1 MNTMEMKKKYLGIA
15 LFMIGT
21 LPMSSQ
27 VSSDNEDGVNK
38 IDVRQLPMDFVPGQV
53 LVKFKDTNRVKVRNA
68 QGRPISTSVDKLTEM
83 LQKYGT
89 VEMEMLL
96 PNENPNRELARGRAF
111 NGETIQERDLSQLYC
126 LKLSAVHQY
135 ETLQVIEELNTLDE
149 VEYAEPNYRVYIMG
163 EDYIAEKCG
172 DNFMFNQQW
181 YLEEYGVTTLWNKPI
196 INPQRPVIA
205 IIDTGVDTTHPDLKD
220 NCIGG
225 YDFVNDTPDVI
236 DDNMHGTHVAGIA
249 AACNNEIGIV
259 GANPKALIM
268 PVKVL
273 NSSGVGDNA
282 TVLRGVT
289 YAVEHGAKI
298 LNLSLGGYGY
308 SKAAADVYR
317 NASLKAV
324 IVAAAGN
331 DGKCLYATHEG
342 TLKHGIQPA
351 PCFPGAYSFVLGV
364 QATNREGEL
373 ASFSNYD
380 DDGPLFSC
388 EASLEEPDGFNYEL
402 KAPGTEIFST
412 LPNGNYG
419 ELQGTSMASPLVA
432 GSISALMMVKNYVS
446 QEQLWAEM
454 LLTINVAEAF
464 ELKELPTKL
473 DVMRIMLRER
483 KEFSDETEEAYI
495 GNNEVKA
502 GETVSIYPVV
512 RCTLGEANNIKLK
525 LGVDENEDPNSVQIL
540 TGEADF
546 GWHLDAMGKGV
557 SKNPLIFR
565 IPENIADSRHI
576 RMKITVSC
584 ENQEGSNHRSFTFI
598 ANNMETISGLLSENT
613 TLHSGHTYYVE
624 NDLLVDE
631 GVTLTIEPGTRL
643 EFAKEKSLVSKGKLV
658 AKGTPEKPIVLTSHH
673 AGEKWRSFVT
683 RKKTGEKLETGLYTN
698 SDRSLFTLS
707 RTESTPILLSEC
719 FREYRF
725 FDTSDGFERKTFNL
739 EDYIKGW
746 DTYNSLL
753 GNVHGDESLL
763 SDPNFLTPAVLR
775 MLGDY
780 NEYLEKYGTVE
791 RTETNTVYFSVTAE
805 LLRWETYSDLGDT
818 IAYCRIENCEMHR
831 ARDEYDFPYM
841 ENCLMKE
848 CRFPNS
854 GGSSLDGKYSIA
866 IKGVR
871 NVVTEC
877 DDDSG
882 GSHTDGKY
890 WNIINNNGSTI
901 HNDGPTPLYS
911 SLIECNYFNNP
922 AIFYDFGGNSK
933 YHGHEYWLRTKAT
946 VPMVDHAYY
955 PSYLG
960 TSREDIVRPHIY
972 ELGNAPDGVWGTID
986 LSNMRKEPV
995 REAHG
1000 IVWKVLVNGKDAQ
1013 DEHEDLAP
1021 LGVGR
1026 HRFDVYFNRP
1036 MNKAVE
1042 PKISFGVRDPWTQNG
1057 VDENG
1062 SWNAEGTIYTAYVT
1076 VTGKTKS
1083 DGINRI
1089 YVRGAEDD
1097 EFFPCPYEKS
1107 RFNINV
1113 QTAGSMATGFAA
1125 EASVGRV
1132 NLTWNNENN
1141 DFEDAMG
1148 FNVYRY
1154 SNDVKKTIPG
1164 HYDDN
1169 WHWIGPV
1176 EIPDTIRINK
1186 DILSI
1191 ETCEYTDYD
1200 VIPNHT
1206 YYYLYK
1212 VLSTDLKEYDLSN
1225 IVAATP
1231 LTATIGDAN
1240 GSGDIDVVD
1249 VITTVNYA
1257 VGLKPNPFIFDAAD
1271 VNADKNIDVLDVIGI
1286 VQKVLNPNSASAT
1299 SLQEHH
1305 AVYSVEDGIL
1315 YVESPVA
1322 LGGVQVQIYG
1332 TSRLNEKGQMVNDQY
1347 VTTSDLDGFEKAS
1360 AWLSDEDYLLIAY
1373 SLTGKTMAAGR
1384 HALLDIGDAEISQL
1398 RLCDA
1403 NGHNVKV
1410 VAGQGTTNIETMG
1423 SRVMRQKGVYD
1434 LQGRKLSNLRSPF
1447 STLKKG
1453 VYIIDGKKVV
1463 K

>member
-1 MNTMEMKKKYLGIA
+1 MNTMEMKKKYLSIA

-38 IDVRQLPMDFVPGQV
+38 IEVRYSQQDFVPGQV
-53 LVKFKDTNRVKVRNA
+53 LMKFKDSNRVRVRQA
-68 QGRPISTSVDKLTEM
+68 DGRFSSVSLDHVSAVLEKH
-83 LQKYGT
+83 G
-89 VEMEMLL
+89 VEQMEQLL
-96 PNENPNRELARGRAF
+96 PNENPNRKFARARSF
-111 NGETIQERDLSQLYC
+111 NGDIIEERDLSQLYL
-126 LKLSAVHQY
+126 LKLSDDHQQ
-135 ETLQVIEELNTLDE
+135 ETMQIVNELNAIDE
-149 VEYAEPNYRVYIMG
+149 VEYAEPNYRAYMMG
-163 EDYIAEKCG
+163 ESYIADSYG
-172 DNFMFNQQW
+172 TNFMYNQQW
-181 YLEEYGVTTLWNKPI
+181 YLDAYGVTDLWNKPI
-196 INPQRPVIA
+196 INPERPVIA

-220 NCIGG
+220 NCIEG
-225 YDFVNDTPDVI
+225 YDFVNDTPNVI

-249 AACNNEIGIV
+249 AACDNETGIV

-273 NSSGVGDNA
+273 NSSGAGDNA

-331 DGKCLYATHEG
+331 DGKCLYSSHTG
-342 TLKHGIQPA
+342 LQKHGTQPA
-351 PCFPGAYSFVLGV
+351 PSFPGAYSFVLGV
-364 QATNREGEL
+364 QATNREGKL

-388 EASLEEPDGFNYEL
+388 ESSIDEPDGFNYEL
-402 KAPGTEIFST
+402 KAPGIEILST

-432 GSISALMMVKNYVS
+432 GAISALMMVKKYDS
-446 QEQLWAEM
+446 QERLWAE
-454 LLTINVAEAF
+454 LLHTNNILEAY
-464 ELKELPTKL
+464 ELKELPADL
-473 DVMRIMLRER
+473 DVVRIMLRQR
-483 KEFSDETEEAYI
+483 KEFSDETEEAYS

-502 GETVSIYPVV
+502 GETVKIYPVV
-512 RCTLGEANNIKLK
+512 RCTSGEASNIKLK

-557 SKNPLIFR
+557 SKNPLILR

-584 ENQEGSNHRSFTFI
+584 ENQEGSNHRSFNFI

-643 EFAKEKSLVSKGKLV
+643 EFAKGKSLASKGKLV
-658 AKGTPEKPIVLTSHH
+658 AKGTLEKPIVLTSHH
-673 AGEKWRSFVT
+673 GGEKWDGFVT
-683 RKKTGEKLETGLYTN
+683 RKKTGEEYVTGLYTN
-698 SDRSLFTLS
+698 SDHSLFTLY
-707 RTESTPILLSEC
+707 RTEATPIFLSEC

-725 FDTSDGFERKTFNL
+725 FDTSHGFERKTFNL
-739 EDYIKGW
+739 EDYIRGW
-746 DTYNSLL
+746 DIYKTLL

-763 SDPNFLTPAVLR
+763 SDPNFLTPAVR
-775 MLGDY
+775 KMLGDY
-780 NEYLEKYGTVE
+780 YDYLEKYGTVE
-791 RTETNTVYFSVTAE
+791 RTETNTDYISVTAE
-805 LLRWETYSDLGDT
+805 LLRWRTYSNYGDT
-818 IAYCRIENCEMHR
+818 IAYCRIENCEM
-831 ARDEYDFPYM
+831 AGLWKYSYNYSYPYM
-841 ENCLMKE
+841 ENCIITGG
-848 CRFPNS
+848 RFPSS
-854 GGSSLDGKYSIA
+854 GISVGGKNLIA
-866 IKGVR
+866 IEGVR

-890 WNIINNNGSTI
+890 WNIINNNGSI
-901 HNDGPTPLYS
+901 PLYS

-922 AIFYDFGGNSK
+922 VFYNFGGDSRR
-933 YHGHEYWLRTKAT
+933 EYWLGTRAT
-946 VPMVDHAYY
+946 EPEVDHADY

-960 TSREDIVRPHIY
+960 TSHEDIVRPHIY

-1176 EIPDTIRINK
+1176 EIPDTIRINE
-1186 DILSI
+1186 DILGI

-1231 LTATIGDAN
+1231 LTAIIGDAN

-1286 VQKVLNPNSASAT
+1286 VQKVLNPNSASVT

-1332 TSRLNEKGQMVNDQY
+1332 TSCLNEKGQMVNDQY